1 MGDSKNFSDQILSSN
16 DPAAIAGKTLFVD
29 VRDCTPEEFFK
40 LWMWQYQEKTTQGM
54 EVIDDGGV
62 AKLKGYGPSSAH
74 INRLDAT
81 AMAPDGYELPSM
93 ENFERVLNSTS
104 GTIWLM

>member
-1 MGDSKNFSDQILSSN
+1 
-16 DPAAIAGKTLFVD
+16 
-29 VRDCTPEEFFK
+29 
-40 LWMWQYQEKTTQGM
+40 M

-62 AKLKGYGPSSAH
+62 AKMKGYGPSSEH
-74 INRLDAT
+74 INKLDAT

-104 GTIWLM
+104 GTIWLMWNGSIPRHGTEAQTSNVAKEEETMLP

>member
-1 MGDSKNFSDQILSSN
+1 
-16 DPAAIAGKTLFVD
+16 
-29 VRDCTPEEFFK
+29 
-40 LWMWQYQEKTTQGM
+40 M

-104 GTIWLM
+104 GTIC